1 MRGLLALQPE
11 IRRGAHQSFAEGALP
26 NAINQHAR
34 HQRMPARRKPLYE
47 AKPIPRSVLGKL
59 AHHGKHPRLQWLA
72 LWQVILTTFQQFCF
86 TRLG

>member
-1 MRGLLALQPE
+1 MRRLLALQPE

-34 HQRMPARRKPLYE
+34 HQRMPARSEPLCE
-47 AKPIPRSVLGKL
+47 AKAIARSVLGKF
-59 AHHGKHPRLQWLA
+59 AHHTKHARLQWLT
-72 LWQVILTTFQQFCF
+72 LWQVILTTFQQFSF